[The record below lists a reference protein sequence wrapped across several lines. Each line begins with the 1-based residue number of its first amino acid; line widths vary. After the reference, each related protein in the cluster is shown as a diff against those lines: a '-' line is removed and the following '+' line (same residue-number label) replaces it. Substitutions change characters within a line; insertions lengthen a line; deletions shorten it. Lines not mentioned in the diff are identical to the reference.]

1 MYERMCWRNYVN
13 DDKTVSQLLGTLNR
27 VEAQNTLFVKNSVSG
42 ESTGRLTTQ
51 QAFLCRLYWLN

>member
-27 VEAQNTLFVKNSVSG
+27 VEAQNTLFVKNKVFRVNPPAG
-42 ESTGRLTTQ
+42 
-51 QAFLCRLYWLN
+51 